1 MNRTDIK
8 SLPINYAL
16 LEITE
21 KNNPSKCPK
30 HGLEYVAYCNDE
42 DLVLCGACI
51 FDHKS
56 HNCILLT
63 DAGIETVSEKKKIKL
78 KKEEEGILNVRKDW
92 SDNLDKLKKQVNEIE
107 ECVDIHKSG
116 ILNMEKKMIKE
127 IEEGRKICINEL
139 LKVSDSDNIKSIYE
153 TLKEKISCIDD
164 NMTNIQQKLENFEEL
179 SVAEKLVKNHFLVND
194 ELPSIG
200 PAISLLEKLKVSID
214 YKQAIQNSKFLKPE
228 YS

>member
-1 MNRTDIK
+1 M
-8 SLPINYAL
+8 
-16 LEITE
+16 
-21 KNNPSKCPK
+21 
-30 HGLEYVAYCNDE
+30 
-42 DLVLCGACI
+42 
-51 FDHKS
+51 
-56 HNCILLT
+56 
-63 DAGIETVSEKKKIKL
+63 
-78 KKEEEGILNVRKDW
+78 
-92 SDNLDKLKKQVNEIE
+92 DKLKKQVNEIE